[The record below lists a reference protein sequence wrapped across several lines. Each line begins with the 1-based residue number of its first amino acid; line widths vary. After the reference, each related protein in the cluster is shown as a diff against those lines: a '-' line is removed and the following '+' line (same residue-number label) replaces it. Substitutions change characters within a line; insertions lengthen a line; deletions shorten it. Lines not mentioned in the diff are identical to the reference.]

1 MTYFPENINAE
12 TNRAGELGRSR
23 MCLILQ
29 ETKDKV
35 LKPCKSIQE
44 SSEEVL
50 CFKSRQMYLSRFKM

>member
-35 LKPCKSIQE
+35 LKPCKSVQKT
-44 SSEEVL
+44 SKEVL
-50 CFKSRQMYLSRFKM
+50 YFKT